1 MTTYIVIGIC
11 IFLLLAV
18 VYISAKPISMGIEAR
33 REIQDQKLNNKSQDL
48 NDNLDVEEDI
58 TNSKNNIS
66 DEIIKLEELKKKGI
80 LTDEEYTQAK
90 KKLLS

>member
-80 LTDEEYTQAK
+80 LSEEEYKQAK
-90 KKLLS
+90 QKLLS